1 MCLNTPF
8 RYIQVAEI
16 TTHGIVFMEKG
27 LKTLQPGEMVIIGSD
42 VILDTAWE
50 KEDDPECA

>member
-16 TTHGIVFMEKG
+16 TTHGIVFMEQG
-27 LKTLQPGEMVIIGSD
+27 LKPLQPGEMVIIGSD

-50 KEDDPECA
+50 KED